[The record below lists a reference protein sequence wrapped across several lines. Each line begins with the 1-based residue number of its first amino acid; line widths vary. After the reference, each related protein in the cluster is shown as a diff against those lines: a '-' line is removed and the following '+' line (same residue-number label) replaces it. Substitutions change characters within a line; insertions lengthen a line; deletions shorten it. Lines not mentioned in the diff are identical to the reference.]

1 MKKTILL
8 VSAILL
14 AGFIYAQNIEKGVAV
29 QVLTPETVN
38 LPAGDAAWLPGQIQ
52 DKVKSNV
59 QDYLELK
66 TVVDSKAEAAVKN
79 FRLRRRAVRA
89 TRTPR

>member
-38 LPAGDAAWLPGQIQ
+38 LPAGDAAWLPGQI
-52 DKVKSNV
+52 
-59 QDYLELK
+59 
-66 TVVDSKAEAAVKN
+66 
-79 FRLRRRAVRA
+79 
-89 TRTPR
+89 

>member
-1 MKKTILL
+1 MKNTILL

-38 LPAGDAAWLPGQIQ
+38 LPAA
-52 DKVKSNV
+52 
-59 QDYLELK
+59 
-66 TVVDSKAEAAVKN
+66 
-79 FRLRRRAVRA
+79 R
-89 TRTPR
+89 